1 MAIHSPLK
9 KRNWLAI
16 PIAAS
21 LLLGAGVAPLSIGT
35 VQAEGG
41 SSQSVLQLKTMKIM
55 VGGKLLNV
63 PAGIAKGNETFVA
76 LSFLSK
82 ELGLV
87 TNWDAETRRIS
98 VSGKNKTMEMEAGD
112 NFYWINNNRIFG
124 SPPVVL
130 KGTTYLPLRL
140 LLEHMG
146 FAIGYDANSKVI
158 SIQAIPENDLRLTSK
173 TFAEESEYGTVDVQ
187 YPQIEGFAN
196 KDVQNKI
203 NKVLKSKA
211 DGYIQSGQDLLGGY
225 VEYAEEMDEEVP
237 SAAFDVG
244 YSVTYNEKN
253 KLSLQFFVYEYS
265 GGAHGMYDYEPYN
278 FNLETGEEITLKE
291 AALGNA
297 NYIRIINEEIKK
309 QIKAQDLPVLSP
321 FETIKPDQRY
331 YLRGD
336 AIIVFFSLYE
346 YTPYAAGIPEFSIP
360 LSKLR

>member
-1 MAIHSPLK
+1 MAIQSQLK
-9 KRNWLAI
+9 KRKWLAL

-21 LLLGAGVAPLSIGT
+21 LLLGAAIAPISMGT

-41 SSQSVLQLKTMKIM
+41 SSQSVLQLKPMKIM

-63 PAGIAKGNETFVA
+63 PAGMATGNETYVA

-82 ELGLV
+82 ELGLM
-87 TNWDAETRRIS
+87 TNWDAETRTIS
-98 VSGKNKTMEMEAGD
+98 VSSKNKTMEMGAGG
-112 NFYWINNNRIFG
+112 NYYWINNNRIFG
-124 SPPVVL
+124 SPPIVRE
-130 KGTTYLPLRL
+130 GTTYLPLRL

-146 FAIGYDANSKVI
+146 FAIGYDAKAKVI
-158 SIQAIPENDLRLTSK
+158 SIQAIPENDLKVTSQS
-173 TFAEESEYGTVDVQ
+173 FSEESEYGTVDVQ

-196 KDVQNKI
+196 KDVQSKI
-203 NKVLKSKA
+203 NRTLKSKA
-211 DGYIQSGQDLLGGY
+211 EAYIQSGQDLLSGY
-225 VEYAEEMDEEVP
+225 VDFAKEMGDEAP
-237 SAAFDVG
+237 SMTFDVG
-244 YSVTYNEKN
+244 YTVTYNEKN

-265 GGAHGMYDYEPYN
+265 GGAHGMYDYQPHN

-291 AALGNA
+291 AALGNT
-297 NYIRIINEEIKK
+297 NYIRVINEEIKK
-309 QIKAQDLPVLSP
+309 QIKAQDLPLLSP
-321 FETIKPDQRY
+321 FETIQPDQRY